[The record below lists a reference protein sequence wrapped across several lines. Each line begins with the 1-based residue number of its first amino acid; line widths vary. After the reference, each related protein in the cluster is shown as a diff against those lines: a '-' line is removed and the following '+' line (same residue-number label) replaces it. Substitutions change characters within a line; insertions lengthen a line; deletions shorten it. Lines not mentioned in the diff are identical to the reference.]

1 MEGPRSG
8 RFDRYRIYMIVNVVV
23 SATISASNRCVVRI
37 YSDLFCR
44 KFMLYSYYLYLFTYA
59 NVQHDFHIG

>member
-37 YSDLFCR
+37 VGSSCCIHIICIYLRMLMSNTIFISDDIRVF
-44 KFMLYSYYLYLFTYA
+44 
-59 NVQHDFHIG
+59 